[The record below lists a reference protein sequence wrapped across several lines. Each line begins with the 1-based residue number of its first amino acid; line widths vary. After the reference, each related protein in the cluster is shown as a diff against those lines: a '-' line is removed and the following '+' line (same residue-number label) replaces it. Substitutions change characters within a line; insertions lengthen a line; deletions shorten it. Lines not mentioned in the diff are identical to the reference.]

1 VAVALLAAPG
11 GCGFDGVKIPDLVG
25 PAELATSIALT
36 ATPDIMVADGFS
48 TSLITATVRD
58 QNGQPAA
65 GRDIFFAIADAS
77 GRTADIGT
85 LRSPD
90 TGVGIGTGFQ
100 LRTNSQGVAAIV
112 YEAPPRTDA
121 TANQQIRVTARP
133 VGTDASSALSRS
145 VNIELR
151 SAEPRLFPANPDNA
165 DPTCGFTVELTVGSC
180 PAPAPPAPPVP
191 TPVPTPPT
199 PAPTPTPAPGASP
212 GGGCVVR
219 PNTSVLFQ
227 STAFDKDGTI
237 VRYFWDFGNGRQ
249 ADHPDVSTS
258 YRAAGSYTVTHVVT
272 DNNGAQA
279 ACQAT
284 ITVQ

>member
-1 VAVALLAAPG
+1 
-11 GCGFDGVKIPDLVG
+11 
-25 PAELATSIALT
+25 
-36 ATPDIMVADGFS
+36 MY
-48 TSLITATVRD
+48 
-58 QNGQPAA
+58 Q
-65 GRDIFFAIADAS
+65 
-77 GRTADIGT
+77 
-85 LRSPD
+85 
-90 TGVGIGTGFQ
+90 
-100 LRTNSQGVAAIV
+100 
-112 YEAPPRTDA
+112 APPRTDA

-165 DPTCGFTVELTVGSC
+165 GPKCGFTVELTVGSC
-180 PAPAPPAPPVP
+180 PAPAPPAATP
-191 TPVPTPPT
+191 TPDPSASPTAT
-199 PAPTPTPAPGASP
+199 PAPAASP